1 MRALINGVLG
11 SKNVM
16 LLASSN
22 WCLFDD
28 YAFECFS
35 KFDYVDCCCD
45 VAVALMM
52 VKAVY
57 WVHFC
62 EDLVNRLE
70 NITTNT

>member
-35 KFDYVDCCCD
+35 KFDYVDCLLLRCCSGID
-45 VAVALMM
+45 DGESCLLGAFL
-52 VKAVY
+52 
-57 WVHFC
+57 
-62 EDLVNRLE
+62 
-70 NITTNT
+70 